1 MRIISAANVGI
12 LSVIVLL
19 TVASCCNKNETPS
32 PTLKPISDKQDVRL
46 RELSIQNSPT
56 PYYGFTYDDS
66 GYVTS
71 LNFASGLCI
80 YFYFYKN
87 GRIDSA
93 RTSLPDS
100 TYLLYRYTGDQVS
113 SVLEYGLTGLRQ
125 TTFIRYD
132 NKGRVSRMEWRPIS
146 TTLFEKT
153 KEFTYYD
160 NGNLS
165 RMTSTYPAT
174 GNTSIVAF
182 EAYDDK
188 RSVDGFDVYKEFF
201 DHMIFLPTV
210 RFQINNPTRM
220 KLITGINER
229 MVQQSYVYR
238 DSLPLERNA
247 AMQVTAGPSS
257 GQSLTSRTTFSYY

>member
-1 MRIISAANVGI
+1 MRIIRAANTGI

-19 TVASCCNKNETPS
+19 SVASCCNKDAAPS
-32 PTLKPISDKQDVRL
+32 PTSTPISDKQDVRL

-71 LNFASGLCI
+71 LNFASGLSI

-87 GRIDSA
+87 GRIDSV

-113 SVLEYGLTGLRQ
+113 SVLEYNFSGLRQ

-132 NKGRVSRMEWRPIS
+132 SRGRVSRMEWRPIV
-146 TTLFEKT
+146 TGLFEKT

-165 RMTSTYPAT
+165 QMTSTYPST
-174 GNTSIVAF
+174 GNTSIVTF
-182 EAYDDK
+182 EAYDNK
-188 RSVDGFDVYKEFF
+188 RNVDGFDVYKEFF

-220 KLITGINER
+220 KMVTGINER
-229 MVQQSYVYR
+229 VVQQSYVYR

-247 AMQVTAGPSS
+247 AMQVTGGPST
-257 GQSLTSRTTFSYY
+257 GQSFTSRTTFSYY